1 MTTESKLQVKLTK
14 SVIGRPE
21 KHRKIVTSLGLRRM
35 NHTVLHV
42 NTPLIRGMLHKVS
55 HLVEVEVVAQ

>member
-1 MTTESKLQVKLTK
+1 MATDSKLSVKLVK

-35 NHTVLHV
+35 NYTVVHN
-42 NTPLIRGMLHKVS
+42 NTPEIQGMLNKVS
-55 HLVEVEVVAQ
+55 HLIEVEELV

>member
-1 MTTESKLQVKLTK
+1 MATESKLKVKLVK

-35 NHTVLHV
+35 NYTVIH
-42 NTPLIRGMLHKVS
+42 NSTPEIKGMLHKVS
-55 HLVEVEVVAQ
+55 HLVEVEVMS